1 VLGKEIRVFRHADFF
16 LKAVAGRENS
26 LQKGFNKKVWENV
39 KKALTNA
46 GDFGILPKLSAAA
59 NAAAV
64 STKKNFKKIRKSA

>member
-1 VLGKEIRVFRHADFF
+1 MFRHADFF
-16 LKAVAGRENS
+16 LKAVAGRESS
-26 LQKGFNKKVWENV
+26 LQKDFNKKVWENA

-64 STKKNFKKIRKSA
+64 STKKNFEKIQKSA